1 MGDETAVK
9 SSFLDKFAEISGR
22 IGSEV
27 HLRSLRDAFATIMPL
42 YILAGIAVLINNVVF
57 PLFLQGQALANAQY
71 WGNALTL
78 GTLNIS
84 AILLAGVVGY
94 CHAHNMRY
102 ERDIACVVVA
112 IASFF
117 VTMPQSVEVAIDDV
131 TGMATGVFSTANT
144 GTNGLFC
151 AIIIGLLATA
161 LFIKLSSIER
171 LKINLGEGVPP
182 AVAGSFNI
190 MIPMLLTLAAFG
202 LLSAVLFVG
211 FNTDLSTL
219 IKQFVQ
225 APLQSLNSNI
235 WGVVII
241 YTFANL
247 LFCLG
252 IHQSAISGVLAEPM
266 LTILITDNMASY
278 AAGGFAAIQP
288 DHYMN
293 MQIVNTF
300 GLIGGSGCTLC
311 LLIATFLFS
320 KNKTS
325 KTIASLAA
333 GPGIFNINEP
343 VIYGYPIVYNLP
355 LMIPFVLVPD
365 LFMIITYF
373 ATTAGFINPCVVMV
387 PWTTPVFMSGFL
399 ATAGDW
405 RAVVLQAVLV
415 VLGVLIYLPF
425 MKVHE
430 RVQAQQAEAEL
441 EETTEA
447 QPKESVQ
454 TKLSGAVQAA

>member
-1 MGDETAVK
+1 MAAEETA
-9 SSFLDKFAEISGR
+9 STPSFLDKFAEISGK

-57 PLFLQGQALANAQY
+57 PLFLTDQALTNAQY

-102 ERDIACVVVA
+102 DRDIACVVVA

-117 VTMPQSVEVAIDDV
+117 VTMPQSVEVVVDDV
-131 TGMATGVFSTANT
+131 TGMVSGVFSTANT
-144 GTNGLFC
+144 GTNGLFA
-151 AIIIGLLATA
+151 AIIIGLLATT
-161 LFIKLSSIER
+161 LFIRLSNIDR
-171 LKINLGEGVPP
+171 LKIDLGEGVPP
-182 AVAGSFNI
+182 AVAGSFNV
-190 MIPMLLTLAAFG
+190 MIPMLLTLATFG
-202 LLSAVLFVG
+202 LLSAILFVG
-211 FNTDLSTL
+211 FNTDLSTI

-225 APLQSLNSNI
+225 APLQALNSNI

-266 LTILITDNMASY
+266 LTILITDNMAAY

-325 KTIASLAA
+325 KTIASLAL

-373 ATTAGFINPCVVMV
+373 ATTAGLINPCVVMV

-399 ATAGDW
+399 ATAGDF
-405 RAVVLQAVLV
+405 RAVILQVILV
-415 VLGVLIYLPF
+415 VLGVIIYLPF

-430 RVQAQQAEAEL
+430 RVQAQQAL
-441 EETTEA
+441 EEA
-447 QPKESVQ
+447 
-454 TKLSGAVQAA
+454 QAA

>member
-1 MGDETAVK
+1 MALEATSGSRT
-9 SSFLDKFAEISGR
+9 FLDKFAEISGR

-57 PLFLQGQALANAQY
+57 PLFLADQALANAQY
-71 WGNALTL
+71 WGNALTM
-78 GTLNIS
+78 GTLNVS

-94 CHAHNMRY
+94 CHAHNMCY
-102 ERDIACVVVA
+102 DRDIACVVMA
-112 IASFF
+112 ISAFF
-117 VTMPQSVEVAIDDV
+117 VTMPQSVEVVIDDV
-131 TGMATGVFSTANT
+131 TGMASGVFSTANT
-144 GTNGLFC
+144 GTGGLFC
-151 AIIIGLLATA
+151 AIIIGLLATT
-161 LFIKLSSIER
+161 LFIRLSKVEK
-171 LKINLGEGVPP
+171 LKINLGDGVPP
-182 AVAGSFNI
+182 AVAGSFNV
-190 MIPMLLTLAAFG
+190 MIPMLLTLSFFG

-211 FNTDLSTL
+211 FNTDLATL
-219 IKQFVQ
+219 IKTFVQ

-235 WGVVII
+235 WGVVVI

-266 LTILITDNMASY
+266 LTILITDNMAAY

-325 KTIASLAA
+325 RTVASLAL

-355 LMIPFVLVPD
+355 LMVPFVLVPD

-373 ATTAGFINPCVVMV
+373 ATTAGLINPCVVMV
-387 PWTTPVFMSGFL
+387 PWTTPVFVSGFL
-399 ATAGDW
+399 ATAGDF
-405 RAVVLQAVLV
+405 RAVILQVILV
-415 VLGVLIYLPF
+415 VLGVAIYLPF

-430 RVQAQQAEAEL
+430 RVQAQQAL
-441 EETTEA
+441 EEETA
-447 QPKESVQ
+447 
-454 TKLSGAVQAA
+454 

>member
-1 MGDETAVK
+1 MSEDVSANK
-9 SSFLDKFAEISGR
+9 PSFLDKFAEISGR

-57 PLFLQGQALANAQY
+57 PLFLADEALANAQY

-117 VTMPQSVEVAIDDV
+117 VTLPQQVEVAVDDV
-131 TGMATGVFSTANT
+131 TGLVGGVFSTANT
-144 GTNGLFC
+144 GTNGLFG
-151 AIIIGLLATA
+151 AIIIGLLATEI
-161 LFIKLSSIER
+161 FIR
-171 LKINLGEGVPP
+171 LAGNKRLEIHLGEGVPP
-182 AVAGSFNI
+182 MVAGSFNV
-190 MIPMLLTLAAFG
+190 MIPMLLTLSIFG
-202 LLSAVLFVG
+202 VLSAVLFVG
-211 FNTDLSTL
+211 FGTNLAEV
-219 IKQFVQ
+219 IKLVVQ
-225 APLQSLNSNI
+225 TPLQALNSNI

-266 LTILITDNMASY
+266 LTILITENMAAY
-278 AAGGFAAIQP
+278 AAGGFGAIQP

-325 KTIASLAA
+325 KTIAGLAI

-373 ATTAGFINPCVVMV
+373 ATTMGLINPCVVMV
-387 PWTTPVFMSGFL
+387 PWTTPVFLSGFL
-399 ATAGDW
+399 AKEGDF
-405 RAVVLQAVLV
+405 RAVILQVILV
-415 VLGVLIYLPF
+415 VLGVAIYLPF

-430 RVQAQQAEAEL
+430 RVQAQQAAAEEA
-441 EETTEA
+441 
-447 QPKESVQ
+447 
-454 TKLSGAVQAA
+454 

>member
-1 MGDETAVK
+1 MAAEETA
-9 SSFLDKFAEISGR
+9 STPSFLDKFAEISGR

-57 PLFLQGQALANAQY
+57 PLFLTDQALTNAQY

-102 ERDIACVVVA
+102 DRDIACVVVA

-131 TGMATGVFSTANT
+131 TGMVTGVFSTANT
-144 GTNGLFC
+144 GTNGLFA
-151 AIIIGLLATA
+151 AIIIGLLATT
-161 LFIKLSSIER
+161 LFIRLSNIDR
-171 LKINLGEGVPP
+171 LKIDLGEGVPP
-182 AVAGSFNI
+182 AVAGSFNV
-190 MIPMLLTLAAFG
+190 MIPMLLTLSAFG
-202 LLSAVLFVG
+202 LLSAILFVG
-211 FNTDLSTL
+211 FNTDLSTI

-225 APLQSLNSNI
+225 APLQALNSNI

-266 LTILITDNMASY
+266 LTILITDNMAAY

-325 KTIASLAA
+325 KTIASLAL

-373 ATTAGFINPCVVMV
+373 ATTAGLINPCVVMV

-399 ATAGDW
+399 ATAGDF
-405 RAVVLQAVLV
+405 RGVILQVILV
-415 VLGVLIYLPF
+415 VLGVIIYLPF

-430 RVQAQQAEAEL
+430 RVQAQQAL
-441 EETTEA
+441 EEA
-447 QPKESVQ
+447 
-454 TKLSGAVQAA
+454 QAA

>member
-1 MGDETAVK
+1 MAAEETA
-9 SSFLDKFAEISGR
+9 STPSFLDKFAEISGK

-57 PLFLQGQALANAQY
+57 PLFLTDQALTNAQY

-102 ERDIACVVVA
+102 DRDIACVVVA

-131 TGMATGVFSTANT
+131 TGMVTGVFSTANT
-144 GTNGLFC
+144 GTNGLFA
-151 AIIIGLLATA
+151 AIIIGLLATT
-161 LFIKLSSIER
+161 LFIRLSNIDR
-171 LKINLGEGVPP
+171 LKIDLGEGVPP
-182 AVAGSFNI
+182 AVAGSFNV
-190 MIPMLLTLAAFG
+190 MIPMLLTLATFG
-202 LLSAVLFVG
+202 LLSAILFVG
-211 FNTDLSTL
+211 FNTDLSTI

-225 APLQSLNSNI
+225 APLQALNSNI

-266 LTILITDNMASY
+266 LTILITDNMAAY

-325 KTIASLAA
+325 KTIASLAL

-373 ATTAGFINPCVVMV
+373 ATTAGLINPCVVMV

-399 ATAGDW
+399 ATAGDF
-405 RAVVLQAVLV
+405 RAVILQVILV
-415 VLGVLIYLPF
+415 VLGVIIYLPF

-430 RVQAQQAEAEL
+430 RVQAQQAL
-441 EETTEA
+441 EEA
-447 QPKESVQ
+447 
-454 TKLSGAVQAA
+454 QAA

>member
-1 MGDETAVK
+1 MSDEAAV
-9 SSFLDKFAEISGR
+9 SPGQAFLDKFAVISGK

-57 PLFLQGQALANAQY
+57 PLFLADEALANVQY

-112 IASFF
+112 ISAFF
-117 VTMPQSVEVAIDDV
+117 VTMPQSVEVVVDDV

-144 GTNGLFC
+144 GTNGLFG

-161 LFIKLSSIER
+161 LFIKLSGIDK

-182 AVAGSFNI
+182 MVASSFNI
-190 MIPMLLTLAAFG
+190 MIPMLLTLSIFG

-266 LTILITDNMASY
+266 LTILITDNMAAY

-325 KTIASLAA
+325 KTIASLAI

-373 ATTAGFINPCVVMV
+373 ATTTGLINPCVVMV

-399 ATAGDW
+399 ATAGDF
-405 RAVVLQAVLV
+405 RAVILQVILV

-430 RVQAQQAEAEL
+430 RVQAEQVEAEA
-441 EETTEA
+441 
-447 QPKESVQ
+447 
-454 TKLSGAVQAA
+454 QAA

>member
-1 MGDETAVK
+1 MAEEQGKGQA
-9 SSFLDKFAEISGR
+9 FLDKFAEISGK

-57 PLFLQGQALANAQY
+57 PLFLADEALTNAQY
-71 WGNALTL
+71 WGNALTQ
-78 GTLNIS
+78 GTLSVS
-84 AILLAGVVGY
+84 AILLCAAVGY
-94 CHAHNMRY
+94 RHAHNMGY
-102 ERDIACVVVA
+102 SGDIACSVVA
-112 IASFF
+112 LASLF
-117 VTMPQSVEVAIDDV
+117 VTLPQSVEVTV
-131 TGMATGVFSTANT
+131 EETGAVQLTGGLFSTGNT
-144 GTNGLFC
+144 GTSGLFA
-151 AIIIGLLATA
+151 AIIIGLLATE
-161 LFIKLSSIER
+161 LFIRLAGIEK
-171 LKINLGEGVPP
+171 LKINLGDGVPT
-182 AVAGSFNI
+182 AVADSFNV
-190 MIPMLLTLAAFG
+190 MIPMLLTLGVFG
-202 LLSAVLFVG
+202 LVATVLHVG
-211 FNTDLSTL
+211 FNTDVSTL
-219 IKQFVQ
+219 IKMFVQ

-266 LTILITDNMASY
+266 LTILITENMAAYST
-278 AAGGFAAIQP
+278 GGFAAIQP

-325 KTIASLAA
+325 RTVASLAL

-355 LMIPFVLVPD
+355 LMIPFVLIPD

-373 ATTAGFINPCVVMV
+373 ATVAGLINPCVVMV
-387 PWTTPVFMSGFL
+387 PWTTPVFLSGFL
-399 ATAGDW
+399 ATGGDF
-405 RAVVLQAVLV
+405 RAVILQVLLV
-415 VLGVLIYLPF
+415 ALGVAIYLPF

-430 RVQAQQAEAEL
+430 RVVAQQAVEAEL
-441 EETTEA
+441 E
-447 QPKESVQ
+447 
-454 TKLSGAVQAA
+454 AA

>member
-1 MGDETAVK
+1 MAGGKGQA
-9 SSFLDKFAEISGR
+9 FLDKFAEISGR

-57 PLFLQGQALANAQY
+57 PLFLSGDALANAQY
-71 WGNALTL
+71 WGNSLTQ
-78 GTLNIS
+78 GTLSIS
-84 AILLAGVVGY
+84 AILLCGVVGY
-94 CHAHNMRY
+94 CHAHNTGFK
-102 ERDIACVVVA
+102 RDIACVVVA
-112 IASFF
+112 IAALF
-117 VTMPQSVEVAIDDV
+117 VTMPQAVDV
-131 TGMATGVFSTANT
+131 NGELVGGLFASGNT
-144 GTNGLFC
+144 GTGGLFG
-151 AIIIGLLATA
+151 AIIIGLLATM
-161 LFIKLSSIER
+161 LFIKLAGVKKLE
-171 LKINLGEGVPP
+171 INLGEGVPP
-182 AVAGSFNI
+182 MVATSFNI
-190 MIPMLLTLAAFG
+190 MIPMLLTLSVFG
-202 LLSAVLFVG
+202 LVATILQVG
-211 FNTDLSTL
+211 FGTDVATL
-219 IKQFVQ
+219 IKLFVQ
-225 APLQSLNSNI
+225 TPLQSLNSNI

-266 LTILITDNMASY
+266 LTILITENMEAYAS
-278 AAGGFAAIQP
+278 GGFAAIQP
-288 DHYMN
+288 DHFMN

-325 KTIASLAA
+325 KTVGSLAL

-373 ATTAGFINPCVVMV
+373 ATVAGLINPCVVMV
-387 PWTTPVFMSGFL
+387 PWTTPVFLSGFL
-399 ATAGDW
+399 ATGGDF
-405 RAVVLQAVLV
+405 RAVILQVILV
-415 VLGVLIYLPF
+415 ALGVLIYLPF

-430 RVQAQQAEAEL
+430 RVVA
-441 EETTEA
+441 
-447 QPKESVQ
+447 K
-454 TKLSGAVQAA
+454 QAAEELAE

>member
-1 MGDETAVK
+1 MSEETTTSKGQA
-9 SSFLDKFAEISGR
+9 FLDKFAAVSGR

-42 YILAGIAVLINNVVF
+42 YILAGIAVLINNVLF
-57 PLFLQGQALANAQY
+57 PLFLADEALANAQY

-112 IASFF
+112 ISAFF
-117 VTMPQSVEVAIDDV
+117 VTMPQSVEVVVNDV
-131 TGMATGVFSTANT
+131 TGMVSGVFLTANT
-144 GTNGLFC
+144 GTNGLFG

-161 LFIKLSSIER
+161 LFIKLSSIDQ

-182 AVAGSFNI
+182 AVAGSFNV

-202 LLSAVLFVG
+202 LLSAVLYVG
-211 FNTDLSTL
+211 FGTNLADV
-219 IKQFVQ
+219 IKLVVQ
-225 APLQSLNSNI
+225 TPLQALNSNI

-266 LTILITDNMASY
+266 LTILITENMSAYAS
-278 AAGGFAAIQP
+278 GGFAAIQP

-320 KNKTS
+320 KSKTS
-325 KTIASLAA
+325 KTIASLAI

-355 LMIPFVLVPD
+355 LMVPFVLIPD

-373 ATTAGFINPCVVMV
+373 ATTMGLINPCVVMV
-387 PWTTPVFMSGFL
+387 PWTTPVFLSGFL
-399 ATAGDW
+399 ATAGDF
-405 RAVVLQAVLV
+405 RAVILQVILV

-430 RVQAQQAEAEL
+430 RVQAQQADANAEVEA
-441 EETTEA
+441 A
-447 QPKESVQ
+447 
-454 TKLSGAVQAA
+454 

>member
-1 MGDETAVK
+1 MVAEDTA
-9 SSFLDKFAEISGR
+9 STPSFLDKFAEISGK

-57 PLFLQGQALANAQY
+57 PLFLTDQALTNAQY

-102 ERDIACVVVA
+102 DRDIACVVVA

-131 TGMATGVFSTANT
+131 TGMVTGVFSTANT
-144 GTNGLFC
+144 GTNGLFA
-151 AIIIGLLATA
+151 AIIIGLLATT
-161 LFIKLSSIER
+161 LFIRLSNIDR
-171 LKINLGEGVPP
+171 LKIDLGEGVPP
-182 AVAGSFNI
+182 AVAGSFNV
-190 MIPMLLTLAAFG
+190 MIPMLLTLATFG
-202 LLSAVLFVG
+202 LLSAILFVG
-211 FNTDLSTL
+211 FNPDLSTI

-225 APLQSLNSNI
+225 APLQALNSNI

-266 LTILITDNMASY
+266 LTILITDNMAAY

-325 KTIASLAA
+325 KTIASLAL

-373 ATTAGFINPCVVMV
+373 ATTAGLINPCVVMV

-399 ATAGDW
+399 ATAGDF
-405 RAVVLQAVLV
+405 RAVILQVILV
-415 VLGVLIYLPF
+415 VLGVIIYLPF

-430 RVQAQQAEAEL
+430 RVQAQQAL
-441 EETTEA
+441 EEA
-447 QPKESVQ
+447 
-454 TKLSGAVQAA
+454 QAA

>member
-1 MGDETAVK
+1 MAAEETA
-9 SSFLDKFAEISGR
+9 STPSFLDKFAEISGK

-27 HLRSLRDAFATIMPL
+27 HLRPLRDAFATIMPL

-57 PLFLQGQALANAQY
+57 PLFLTDQALTNAQY

-102 ERDIACVVVA
+102 DRDIACVVVA

-131 TGMATGVFSTANT
+131 TGMVSGVFSTANT
-144 GTNGLFC
+144 GTNGLFA
-151 AIIIGLLATA
+151 AIIIGLLATT
-161 LFIKLSSIER
+161 LFIRLSNIDR
-171 LKINLGEGVPP
+171 LKIDLGEGVPP
-182 AVAGSFNI
+182 AVAGSFNV
-190 MIPMLLTLAAFG
+190 MIPMLLTLSAFG
-202 LLSAVLFVG
+202 LLSAILFVG
-211 FNTDLSTL
+211 FNTDLSTI

-225 APLQSLNSNI
+225 APLQALNSNI

-266 LTILITDNMASY
+266 LTILITDNMAAY

-325 KTIASLAA
+325 KTIASLAL

-373 ATTAGFINPCVVMV
+373 ATTAGLINPCVVMV

-399 ATAGDW
+399 ATAGDF
-405 RAVVLQAVLV
+405 RAVILQVILV
-415 VLGVLIYLPF
+415 VLGVIIYLPF

-430 RVQAQQAEAEL
+430 RVQAQQAL
-441 EETTEA
+441 EEA
-447 QPKESVQ
+447 
-454 TKLSGAVQAA
+454 QAA

>member
-1 MGDETAVK
+1 MAGGKGQA
-9 SSFLDKFAEISGR
+9 FLDKFAEISGR

-57 PLFLQGQALANAQY
+57 PLFLSGDALANAQY
-71 WGNALTL
+71 WGNSLTQ
-78 GTLNIS
+78 GTLSIS
-84 AILLAGVVGY
+84 AILLCGVVGY
-94 CHAHNMRY
+94 CHAHNTGFK
-102 ERDIACVVVA
+102 RDIACVVVA
-112 IASFF
+112 IAALF
-117 VTMPQSVEVAIDDV
+117 VTMPQAVDV
-131 TGMATGVFSTANT
+131 NGEQVGGLFASGNT
-144 GTNGLFC
+144 GTGGLFG
-151 AIIIGLLATA
+151 AIIIGLLATM
-161 LFIKLSSIER
+161 LFIKLAGVKKLE
-171 LKINLGEGVPP
+171 INLGEGVPP
-182 AVAGSFNI
+182 MVATSFNI
-190 MIPMLLTLAAFG
+190 MIPMLLTLSVFG
-202 LLSAVLFVG
+202 LVATVLHVG
-211 FNTDLSTL
+211 FGTDVATL
-219 IKQFVQ
+219 IKLFVQ

-266 LTILITDNMASY
+266 LTILITENMAAY
-278 AAGGFAAIQP
+278 ASGGFAAIQP

-325 KTIASLAA
+325 KTVGSLAL

-373 ATTAGFINPCVVMV
+373 ATVAGLINPCVVMV
-387 PWTTPVFMSGFL
+387 PWTTPVFLSGFL
-399 ATAGDW
+399 ATGGDF
-405 RAVVLQAVLV
+405 RAVILQVILV
-415 VLGVLIYLPF
+415 ALGVLIYLPF

-430 RVQAQQAEAEL
+430 RVVAQQAAEEL
-441 EETTEA
+441 AE
-447 QPKESVQ
+447 
-454 TKLSGAVQAA
+454 

>member
-1 MGDETAVK
+1 MAAEETA
-9 SSFLDKFAEISGR
+9 STPSFLDKFAEISGK

-57 PLFLQGQALANAQY
+57 PLFLTDQALTNAQY

-102 ERDIACVVVA
+102 DRDIACVVVA

-131 TGMATGVFSTANT
+131 TGMASGVFSTANT
-144 GTNGLFC
+144 GTNGLFA
-151 AIIIGLLATA
+151 AIIIGLLATT
-161 LFIKLSSIER
+161 LFIRLSNIDR
-171 LKINLGEGVPP
+171 LKIDLGEGVPP
-182 AVAGSFNI
+182 AVAGSFNV

-202 LLSAVLFVG
+202 LLSAILFVG
-211 FNTDLSTL
+211 FNTDLSTI

-225 APLQSLNSNI
+225 APLQALNSNI

-266 LTILITDNMASY
+266 LTILITDNMAAY

-325 KTIASLAA
+325 KTIASLAL

-373 ATTAGFINPCVVMV
+373 ATTAGLINPCVVMV

-399 ATAGDW
+399 ATAGDF
-405 RAVVLQAVLV
+405 RAVILQVILV
-415 VLGVLIYLPF
+415 VLGVIIYLPF

-430 RVQAQQAEAEL
+430 RVQAQQAL
-441 EETTEA
+441 EEA
-447 QPKESVQ
+447 
-454 TKLSGAVQAA
+454 QAA

>member
-1 MGDETAVK
+1 MAGGKGQA
-9 SSFLDKFAEISGR
+9 FLDKFAEISGR

-57 PLFLQGQALANAQY
+57 PLFLSGDALANAQY
-71 WGNALTL
+71 WGNSLTQ
-78 GTLNIS
+78 GTLSIS
-84 AILLAGVVGY
+84 AILLCGVVGY
-94 CHAHNMRY
+94 CHAHNTGFK
-102 ERDIACVVVA
+102 RDIACVVVA
-112 IASFF
+112 IAALF
-117 VTMPQSVEVAIDDV
+117 VTMPQAVDV
-131 TGMATGVFSTANT
+131 NGELVGGLFASGNT
-144 GTNGLFC
+144 GTGGLFG
-151 AIIIGLLATA
+151 AIIIGLLATM
-161 LFIKLSSIER
+161 LFIKLAGVKKLE
-171 LKINLGEGVPP
+171 INLGEGVPP
-182 AVAGSFNI
+182 MVATSFNI
-190 MIPMLLTLAAFG
+190 MIPMLLTLSVFG
-202 LLSAVLFVG
+202 LVATILQVG
-211 FNTDLSTL
+211 FGTDVATL
-219 IKQFVQ
+219 IKLFVQ

-252 IHQSAISGVLAEPM
+252 IHQSAIYGVLAEPM
-266 LTILITDNMASY
+266 LTILITENMEAYAS
-278 AAGGFAAIQP
+278 GGFAAIQP
-288 DHYMN
+288 DHFMN

-325 KTIASLAA
+325 KTVGSLAL

-373 ATTAGFINPCVVMV
+373 ATVAGLINPCVVMV
-387 PWTTPVFMSGFL
+387 PWTTPVFLSGFL
-399 ATAGDW
+399 ATGGDF
-405 RAVVLQAVLV
+405 RAVILQVILV
-415 VLGVLIYLPF
+415 ALGVLIYLPF

-430 RVQAQQAEAEL
+430 RVVA
-441 EETTEA
+441 
-447 QPKESVQ
+447 K
-454 TKLSGAVQAA
+454 QAAEELAE

>member
-1 MGDETAVK
+1 MSEEVESK
-9 SSFLDKFAEISGR
+9 PSFLDRFAEISGR

-57 PLFLQGQALANAQY
+57 PLFLADEALTNVQY

-112 IASFF
+112 ISAFF
-117 VTMPQSVEVAIDDV
+117 VTMPQSVEVVIDDV

-144 GTNGLFC
+144 GTNGLFG

-161 LFIKLSSIER
+161 LFIKLSSIDK

-182 AVAGSFNI
+182 AVAGSFNV
-190 MIPMLLTLAAFG
+190 MIPMLLTLSIFG

-211 FNTDLSTL
+211 FHTDLSTL
-219 IKQFVQ
+219 IKLFVQ
-225 APLQSLNSNI
+225 TPLQSLNSNI

-266 LTILITDNMASY
+266 LTILITENMAAY
-278 AAGGFAAIQP
+278 ASGGFAAIQP

-320 KNKTS
+320 KNTTS

-355 LMIPFVLVPD
+355 LMVPFVLIPD

-373 ATTAGFINPCVVMV
+373 ATTMGLINPCVVMV
-387 PWTTPVFMSGFL
+387 PWTTPVVLSGFL
-399 ATAGDW
+399 ATAGDI
-405 RAVVLQAVLV
+405 RAAILQVVLV

-430 RVQAQQAEAEL
+430 RVQAQQAEAD
-441 EETTEA
+441 
-447 QPKESVQ
+447 
-454 TKLSGAVQAA
+454 AA

>member
-1 MGDETAVK
+1 MAAEETA
-9 SSFLDKFAEISGR
+9 STPSFLDKFAEISGK

-57 PLFLQGQALANAQY
+57 PLFLTDQALTNAQY

-102 ERDIACVVVA
+102 DRDIACVVVA

-117 VTMPQSVEVAIDDV
+117 VTMPQSVEVVVDDV
-131 TGMATGVFSTANT
+131 TGMASGVFSTANT
-144 GTNGLFC
+144 GTNGLFA
-151 AIIIGLLATA
+151 AIIIGLLATT
-161 LFIKLSSIER
+161 LFIRLSNIDR
-171 LKINLGEGVPP
+171 LKIDLGEGVPP
-182 AVAGSFNI
+182 AVAGSFNV
-190 MIPMLLTLAAFG
+190 MIPMLLTLATFG
-202 LLSAVLFVG
+202 LLSAILFVG
-211 FNTDLSTL
+211 LNTDLSTI

-225 APLQSLNSNI
+225 APLQALNSNI

-247 LFCLG
+247 LFCMG
-252 IHQSAISGVLAEPM
+252 IHQPAISGVLAEPM
-266 LTILITDNMASY
+266 LTILITDNMAAY

-325 KTIASLAA
+325 KTIASLAL
-333 GPGIFNINEP
+333 GPGIFNINEQ

-373 ATTAGFINPCVVMV
+373 ATTAGLINPCVVMV

-399 ATAGDW
+399 ATAGDF
-405 RAVVLQAVLV
+405 RAVILQVILV
-415 VLGVLIYLPF
+415 VLGVIIYLPF

-430 RVQAQQAEAEL
+430 RVQAQQAL
-441 EETTEA
+441 EEA
-447 QPKESVQ
+447 
-454 TKLSGAVQAA
+454 QAA

>member
-1 MGDETAVK
+1 MAAEDTA
-9 SSFLDKFAEISGR
+9 STPSFLDKFAEISGK

-57 PLFLQGQALANAQY
+57 PLFLTDQALTNAQY

-102 ERDIACVVVA
+102 DRDIACVVVA

-131 TGMATGVFSTANT
+131 TGMVSGVFSTANT
-144 GTNGLFC
+144 GTNGLFA
-151 AIIIGLLATA
+151 AIIIGLLATT
-161 LFIKLSSIER
+161 LFIRLSNIDR
-171 LKINLGEGVPP
+171 LKIDLGEGVPP
-182 AVAGSFNI
+182 AVAGSFNV
-190 MIPMLLTLAAFG
+190 MIPMLLTLATFG
-202 LLSAVLFVG
+202 LLSAILFVG
-211 FNTDLSTL
+211 FNTDLSTI

-225 APLQSLNSNI
+225 APLQALNSNI

-266 LTILITDNMASY
+266 LTILITDNMAAY

-325 KTIASLAA
+325 KTIASLAL

-373 ATTAGFINPCVVMV
+373 ATTAGLINPCVVMV

-399 ATAGDW
+399 ATAGDF
-405 RAVVLQAVLV
+405 RAVILQVILV
-415 VLGVLIYLPF
+415 VLGVIIYLPF

-430 RVQAQQAEAEL
+430 RVQAQQAL
-441 EETTEA
+441 EEA
-447 QPKESVQ
+447 
-454 TKLSGAVQAA
+454 QAA

>member
-1 MGDETAVK
+1 MAAEETA
-9 SSFLDKFAEISGR
+9 STPSFLDKFAEISGK

-57 PLFLQGQALANAQY
+57 PLFLTDQALTNAQY

-102 ERDIACVVVA
+102 DRDIACVVVA

-131 TGMATGVFSTANT
+131 TGMASGVFSTANT
-144 GTNGLFC
+144 GTNGLFA
-151 AIIIGLLATA
+151 AIIIGLLATT
-161 LFIKLSSIER
+161 LFIRLSNIDR
-171 LKINLGEGVPP
+171 LKIDLGEGVPP
-182 AVAGSFNI
+182 AVAGSFNV

-202 LLSAVLFVG
+202 LLSAILFVG
-211 FNTDLSTL
+211 FSTDLSTI

-225 APLQSLNSNI
+225 APLQALNSNI

-266 LTILITDNMASY
+266 LTILITDNMAAY

-325 KTIASLAA
+325 KTIASLAL

-373 ATTAGFINPCVVMV
+373 ATTAGLINPCVVMV

-399 ATAGDW
+399 ATAGDF
-405 RAVVLQAVLV
+405 RAVILQVILV
-415 VLGVLIYLPF
+415 VLGVIIYLPF

-430 RVQAQQAEAEL
+430 RVQAQQAL
-441 EETTEA
+441 EEA
-447 QPKESVQ
+447 
-454 TKLSGAVQAA
+454 QAA

>member
-1 MGDETAVK
+1 MAGGKGQA
-9 SSFLDKFAEISGR
+9 FLDKFAEISGR

-42 YILAGIAVLINNVVF
+42 YILAGVAVLINNVVF
-57 PLFLQGQALANAQY
+57 PLFLSGDALANAQY
-71 WGNALTL
+71 WGNSLTQ
-78 GTLNIS
+78 GTLSIS
-84 AILLAGVVGY
+84 AILLCGVVGY
-94 CHAHNMRY
+94 CHAHNTGFK
-102 ERDIACVVVA
+102 RDIACVVVA
-112 IASFF
+112 IAALFA
-117 VTMPQSVEVAIDDV
+117 TMPQEVDV
-131 TGMATGVFSTANT
+131 NGEQVGGLFASGNT
-144 GTNGLFC
+144 GTGGLFG
-151 AIIIGLLATA
+151 AIIIGLLATM
-161 LFIKLSSIER
+161 LFIKLAGVKKLE
-171 LKINLGEGVPP
+171 INLGEGVPP
-182 AVAGSFNI
+182 MVATSFNI
-190 MIPMLLTLAAFG
+190 MIPMLLTLSVFG
-202 LLSAVLFVG
+202 LVATVLHVG
-211 FNTDLSTL
+211 FGTDVATL
-219 IKQFVQ
+219 IKLFVQ

-266 LTILITDNMASY
+266 LTILITENMAAY
-278 AAGGFAAIQP
+278 ASGGFAAIQP

-325 KTIASLAA
+325 KTVGSLAL

-373 ATTAGFINPCVVMV
+373 ATVAGLINPCVVMV
-387 PWTTPVFMSGFL
+387 PWTTPVFLSGFL
-399 ATAGDW
+399 ATGGDF
-405 RAVVLQAVLV
+405 RAVILQVILV
-415 VLGVLIYLPF
+415 ALGVLIYLPF

-430 RVQAQQAEAEL
+430 RVVAQQAAEEL
-441 EETTEA
+441 AE
-447 QPKESVQ
+447 
-454 TKLSGAVQAA
+454 

>member
-1 MGDETAVK
+1 MSQEVAAEK
-9 SSFLDKFAEISGR
+9 PSFLDKFAEISGR

-57 PLFLQGQALANAQY
+57 PLFLADDALTNAQY

-112 IASFF
+112 ISAFF
-117 VTMPQSVEVAIDDV
+117 VTMPQSVEVVIDDV

-144 GTNGLFC
+144 GTSGLFG
-151 AIIIGLLATA
+151 AIIIGLLATT
-161 LFIKLSSIER
+161 LFIKLSSIDR

-202 LLSAVLFVG
+202 LLSAILFVG
-211 FNTDLSTL
+211 FNTDLATL

-266 LTILITDNMASY
+266 LTILITDNMAAY

-373 ATTAGFINPCVVMV
+373 ATTMGLVNPCVVMV

-399 ATAGDW
+399 ATAGDF
-405 RAVVLQAVLV
+405 RAVILQLILV

-430 RVQAQQAEAEL
+430 RVQEQQAAGEA
-441 EETTEA
+441 A
-447 QPKESVQ
+447 M
-454 TKLSGAVQAA
+454 AAA

>member
-1 MGDETAVK
+1 
-9 SSFLDKFAEISGR
+9 
-22 IGSEV
+22 
-27 HLRSLRDAFATIMPL
+27 
-42 YILAGIAVLINNVVF
+42 
-57 PLFLQGQALANAQY
+57 
-71 WGNALTL
+71 
-78 GTLNIS
+78 
-84 AILLAGVVGY
+84 
-94 CHAHNMRY
+94 
-102 ERDIACVVVA
+102 
-112 IASFF
+112 
-117 VTMPQSVEVAIDDV
+117 
-131 TGMATGVFSTANT
+131 
-144 GTNGLFC
+144 
-151 AIIIGLLATA
+151 
-161 LFIKLSSIER
+161 
-171 LKINLGEGVPP
+171 
-182 AVAGSFNI
+182 

-202 LLSAVLFVG
+202 LLSAILFVG
-211 FNTDLSTL
+211 FNTDLATL

-266 LTILITDNMASY
+266 LTILITDNMAAY

-373 ATTAGFINPCVVMV
+373 ATTMGLVNPCVVMV

-399 ATAGDW
+399 ATAGDF
-405 RAVVLQAVLV
+405 RAVILQLILV

-430 RVQAQQAEAEL
+430 RVQEQQATGEA
-441 EETTEA
+441 A
-447 QPKESVQ
+447 M
-454 TKLSGAVQAA
+454 AAA